1 MGIRSKTKLIER
13 LPGKGLFGLV
23 NIVETIYQ
31 RIPLRSSDEVQDAT
45 VIDSRFSLRG
55 FLAGRQAMPEVEIQ
69 KAMAI
74 IVSRHQSWK
83 AGGPS

>member
-45 VIDSRFSLRG
+45 VINSAFSLRG
-55 FLAGRQAMPEVEIQ
+55 FLVARQAMPEVEIQ

-74 IVSRHQSWK
+74 IVSRHQSCK

>member
-31 RIPLRSSDEVQDAT
+31 RIPLKSSDEVQDAT
-45 VIDSRFSLRG
+45 VIDSQFYLRG
-55 FLAGRQAMPEVEIQ
+55 FLARRQAMLEVEIQ
-69 KAMAI
+69 KSMAI
-74 IVSRHQSWK
+74 LASRHQSWK